1 MCFQDAPFPKDT
13 PDFPSHT
20 HVMSYLSQ
28 LAKDENLLPWIRF
41 STLVEKAVFEND
53 VWKVSV
59 KNDKETYTEEFDAL
73 VVATGHYAVPYVPEI
88 PGLHELA
95 QNKKVQ
101 LLHSRDY
108 RRPEEFKGKVS
119 HPHLFMRHKLHKKQ
133 IITQILI

>member
-20 HVMSYLSQ
+20 HVMDYLRR
-28 LAKDENLLPWIRF
+28 LAQDENLLPWIRF
-41 STLVEKAVFEND
+41 STLVKKAEFEND

-59 KNDKETYTEEFDAL
+59 KNEKETYTEEFDAL
-73 VVATGHYAVPYVPEI
+73 VVATGHYAVPYVPDI
-88 PGLHELA
+88 PGLDALA
-95 QNKKVQ
+95 LNKKVQ

-119 HPHLFMRHKLHKKQ
+119 YLPSFMHVA
-133 IITQILI
+133 